1 MSFILSLF
9 SNWRVILAC
18 AGFAVL
24 LASHTFAYWK
34 GHSNASQACQTA
46 ALEAENENLKRTLQ
60 IHKEALE
67 TAVERANERDAEATT
82 LEQKVEDYESQLED
96 AGGCVLSPADARR
109 LSEIR

>member
-9 SNWRVILAC
+9 SNWRVALGAACIL
-18 AGFAVL
+18 GL
-24 LASHTFAYWK
+24 IASHTFAYWK

-46 ALEAENENLKRTLQ
+46 ALEAQNVNLRRTLQ

-67 TAVERANERDAEATT
+67 TAVARANERDAEATT
-82 LEQKVEDYESQLED
+82 LEQKVEDYESQLEN
-96 AGGCVLSPADARR
+96 AGSCVLSPADARR